1 MEKYVNKNGTF
12 NHGKWI
18 RENQLSEEEDTN
30 SPSWQLVRA
39 LNSLGNDLKDTKHKK
54 MMKWG
59 DTYHRSVPDTIK
71 TIERLH
77 KIVKKMK

>member
-1 MEKYVNKNGTF
+1 MKLKNILNEK
-12 NHGKWI
+12 
-18 RENQLSEEEDTN
+18 EDTN
-30 SPSWQLVRA
+30 TPSWQLVRA
-39 LNSLGNDLKDTKHKK
+39 LNSLGNHLKDTNHKK